1 MAPALLPSG
10 TSAEATTVEAM
21 WLLLAAVLAGAG
33 SGAAAGVGRDGV
45 AAGVAQA
52 GSKPDPQA
60 PTPTTPPPRAGD
72 RQWRRPGLAA
82 LALALVAASAHWPR
96 AGVGTALQ
104 AAGYAV
110 GAGFGVLNRRHP
122 GAVLVSAGLIANLL
136 VVALNGGM
144 PVSGLAAGVPAGAHH
159 HGLGAGDRLAF
170 LADDVV
176 VPVTGE
182 RVSAGD
188 LLVALG
194 GAVMAFSWAEPAVR
208 AERAGRRGA
217 AQATPGAG

>member
-1 MAPALLPSG
+1 
-10 TSAEATTVEAM
+10 M
-21 WLLLAAVLAGAG
+21 WLLLAAVLAGAV
-33 SGAAAGVGRDGV
+33 AGV
-45 AAGVAQA
+45 AAGMARNPSRA
-52 GSKPDPQA
+52 DPPA
-60 PTPTTPPPRAGD
+60 PASTARSRRAGV
-72 RQWRRPGLAA
+72 RQWRRPELAG
-82 LALALVAASAHWPR
+82 LALASEAAAAFWPR

-110 GAGFGVLNRRHP
+110 GAGFGFLNRRRP
-122 GAVLVSAGLIANLL
+122 GTVLVSAGLIANLL

-144 PVSGLAAGVPAGAHH
+144 PVRGLPAGVPAGAHH

-170 LADDVV
+170 LADDLV

-194 GAVMAFSWAEPAVR
+194 GAVMAFSWAEPALR
-208 AERAGRRGA
+208 TERTGRRRGA
-217 AQATPGAG
+217 VQATPGAG